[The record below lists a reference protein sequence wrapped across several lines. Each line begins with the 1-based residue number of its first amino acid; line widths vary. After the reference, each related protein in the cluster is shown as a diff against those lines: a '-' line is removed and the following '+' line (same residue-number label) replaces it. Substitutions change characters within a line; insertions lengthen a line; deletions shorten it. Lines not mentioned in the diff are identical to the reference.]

1 MTTAITKHPN
11 IPTSSDKC
19 PKGVAT
25 HLVATHIY
33 RQVLQVLAICG
44 INPTIRTE
52 KGIKNALTKVHKAK
66 DQWKATPTIVD
77 VLTKTNHYANTYD
90 TILNALPTYFKS
102 HMKKRKKTDEKNHT
116 SNSLYQVL
124 SIMMYHFTNQVLNDD
139 QLQQRKLLERG
150 QYKGASTKSK
160 SSKPFQLI
168 SIVRNGEPEG
178 VTSFTQFE
186 FNRKEHL
193 LNLQETCLAIF
204 HAIDTGCI
212 TEQAKTIIANADK
225 LMLKWKN
232 QTPFKRADGD
242 SVTKVT
248 TPAKR
253 QMNPVRSSRK
263 KTKTNNET
271 DDEDEDV
278 SEPASTPSATAN
290 RGTNTYNVSLVHKMA
305 GTFNKPSLTTLIEG
319 GTAEGK
325 LVRQLKDQFVQL
337 ANSVTGKTSANC
349 DELEQTTEMQTQENK
364 SDETESN
371 VSNSGDE
378 DTANKEQK
386 SETKSKKDKKKKNQ

>member
-52 KGIKNALTKVHKAK
+52 NGIKNALTKVHKAK

-168 SIVRNGEPEG
+168 SGPEG
-178 VTSFTQFE
+178 CGQCLT
-186 FNRKEHL
+186 L
-193 LNLQETCLAIF
+193 LPDREMRRRSLCL
-204 HAIDTGCI
+204 TWV
-212 TEQAKTIIANADK
+212 
-225 LMLKWKN
+225 L
-232 QTPFKRADGD
+232 TPLDPKHIL
-242 SVTKVT
+242 
-248 TPAKR
+248 
-253 QMNPVRSSRK
+253 SSYVDFLL
-263 KTKTNNET
+263 E
-271 DDEDEDV
+271 
-278 SEPASTPSATAN
+278 
-290 RGTNTYNVSLVHKMA
+290 
-305 GTFNKPSLTTLIEG
+305 TLIP
-319 GTAEGK
+319 T
-325 LVRQLKDQFVQL
+325 
-337 ANSVTGKTSANC
+337 
-349 DELEQTTEMQTQENK
+349 
-364 SDETESN
+364 
-371 VSNSGDE
+371 
-378 DTANKEQK
+378 
-386 SETKSKKDKKKKNQ
+386 